1 MGAVDGDIEEDMGLP
16 DVVHNPYYGGDL
28 EVNCIN
34 DNHSGTVNGVNE
46 AVTLTCTENI
56 YYEI

>member
-1 MGAVDGDIEEDMGLP
+1 MGLP